1 MRKKLKYLILCYF
14 YWYWY
19 KHPGEVCYIIYKGGF
34 FFGGGIRNFPSRLRD
49 GMVPRG
55 PVGGSRS
62 LSCAIWWR
70 RLNNTWICAISHIW
84 SFNAK
89 LPVHDFHLVH
99 WLNSVFIKFKTK
111 WDWFRKSS
119 MRLLSHIFMSTDN
132 SMIHVA
138 LYPVHIDMTKRNIFY
153 TLSL

>member
-14 YWYWY
+14 YCYWY

-34 FFGGGIRNFPSRLRD
+34 FFFLGGGY
-49 GMVPRG
+49 G
-55 PVGGSRS
+55 
-62 LSCAIWWR
+62 
-70 RLNNTWICAISHIW
+70 ISHRAFVTVWYPEGPWVAAAHCLVLYDDVDWTTPGSAQSLISDPSTPNYLFMTFIW
-84 SFNAK
+84 FI
-89 LPVHDFHLVH
+89 D
-99 WLNSVFIKFKTK
+99 IKFKTK